1 MNLCKYKQVEGGSF
15 PVVTSLLNPVSNKIS
30 FVGTNFFTT
39 GYLANAS
46 YGGAFADQVTIDSA
60 TQVTATWTYGL
71 PPLNVDEV
79 PSLWFNQ
86 TGTKVRHYAK
96 TSATLKKSL
105 TVTSATS
112 GLQCSFA
119 GGCKLTV
126 NADGLS
132 TLLKNDSVN
141 NFISVCDEQCTF
153 VPEESTAQAAVCKV
167 PKISTVYS
175 NQDFK
180 IETEKEDL
188 RFRKTFGTIHD
199 LNKVFDHQLTVIP
212 DNINSECF
220 VGGSFKA
227 NHVGMLSQV
236 KYFMGDIADKTKF
249 VDKMKFQGSS
259 DNSTWVDLF
268 TADENIHEGWNYHKW
283 EKSSDYP
290 KYRFYRLYNAE

>member
-1 MNLCKYKQVEGGSF
+1 MVDDATGANICKKVIVNTYGDVDCITIPGAISDGTVIGAKSYETNEKLACTNTDMNLCKYKQVEGGSF

-60 TQVTATWTYGL
+60 TQVTATWTFGL

-86 TGTKVRHYAK
+86 TGSKVRHYAK

-153 VPEESTAQAAVCKV
+153 VPEDSTAQAAVCKV

-175 NQDFK
+175 NQDFR
-180 IETEKEDL
+180 IETE
-188 RFRKTFGTIHD
+188 
-199 LNKVFDHQLTVIP
+199 
-212 DNINSECF
+212 
-220 VGGSFKA
+220 
-227 NHVGMLSQV
+227 
-236 KYFMGDIADKTKF
+236 
-249 VDKMKFQGSS
+249 
-259 DNSTWVDLF
+259 
-268 TADENIHEGWNYHKW
+268 
-283 EKSSDYP
+283 
-290 KYRFYRLYNAE
+290 